1 MLKSLTILS
10 HKVTLWVTN
19 SIPLMY
25 SICMLN
31 TTTLLQDIIFHG
43 QCEASCQ
50 SSSNL
55 TIEPINASSYSYMYQ
70 LRRPTIYHRFKSV
83 IIKQMRLPIICQ
95 YHVKSQII
103 EPKSTCIFKLWSSEA
118 MIDLQS
124 TMLNEQV
131 KMHIIVWRARSHE
144 VCG

>member
-95 YHVKSQII
+95 YHVKSQIM
-103 EPKSTCIFKLWSSEA
+103 KLQLACIFKLQLTKFVIIFVAILHLSL
-118 MIDLQS
+118 DQS
-124 TMLNEQV
+124 FFF
-131 KMHIIVWRARSHE
+131 AFF
-144 VCG
+144 VC